1 MIIRRALVYGENRE
15 FEENDIYV
23 INDRFVTKEDYG
35 KIKGYG
41 EDDEIV
47 DGRGLYAIPGLI
59 DIHFHGAMGYDIC
72 DGTREAYEKVAA
84 YEAANGITAICPAT
98 LTLSV
103 DELENVLSIGAAFA
117 EENKNGALADLVG
130 FNMEGPF
137 ISHSKKGAQ
146 NENFIRPCNME
157 DTDKFVKASKGLV
170 KIIGLAP
177 EENPGFEDFIS
188 RAKNMVRISLAH
200 SNANYDVATKAIRA
214 GVSHGVH
221 LYNAMSGLTH
231 REPGIVGALSDS
243 KSANAELICDGIH
256 VHPGAVRAAFRMMG
270 EDRIV
275 FISDSLRSTGMPD
288 GKYDLG
294 GQEVEKK
301 GNECRLTDGG
311 NLAGSVTNLADCMRY
326 AVKHMEVPLETAIA
340 CATINA
346 ARSIGVEEDY
356 GSIAARKKANFLLLS
371 MDEDLTLKAVYKD
384 GVKIR

>member
-15 FEENDIYV
+15 FEKNDIYV
-23 INDRFVTKEDYG
+23 INDRFVTKEDYE
-35 KIKGYG
+35 KIKGDG

-47 DGRGLYAIPGLI
+47 DGHGLYAIPGLI

-214 GVSHGVH
+214 GASHGVH
-221 LYNAMSGLTH
+221 LYNAMSPLQHRSPGL
-231 REPGIVGALSDS
+231 VGATFDHQQIKASII
-243 KSANAELICDGIH
+243 ADGYH
-256 VHPGAVRAAFRMMG
+256 VDYPAVRIAKKIMQQRLFAITDAVTTTTEGYYQHQPEG
-270 EDRIV
+270 E
-275 FISDSLRSTGMPD
+275 
-288 GKYDLG
+288 KYTA
-294 GQEVEKK
+294 
-301 GNECRLTDGG
+301 GNILSGSALTMYKALQ
-311 NLAGSVTNLADCMRY
+311 NL
-326 AVKHMEVPLETAIA
+326 VKHVGIETGEALRMCSLYPAQVMQMDDQLGRIA
-340 CATINA
+340 P
-346 ARSIGVEEDY
+346 GY
-356 GSIAARKKANFLLLS
+356 KAKMVLLPELLDNT
-371 MDEDLTLKAVYKD
+371 DELRM
-384 GVKIR
+384 IS